1 MTDPAAALP
10 AFEAAQQG
18 ALDLLRDLKGRLE
31 AGMTERDVHA
41 LAHERGAVHGFST
54 WFRAP
59 VVRFGAPAVVR
70 WTDRPR
76 RSARLQ
82 PGTIVELE
90 VAPAT
95 DTAFGDAGTAFVFGR
110 DDAPPVIDN
119 ARELCRAVCGY
130 ASRWKCVGEL
140 FVFAQAWATNRRAS
154 LGGQKSIG
162 FLALGPERSWAG
174 RWPAGAWTH
183 SLLRRNQVQFFNP
196 RRMNGIYVI
205 RPRFVENGQGAS
217 FAEMIL
223 VTPEHKQVLARPGLD
238 AVGTL

>member
-10 AFEAAQQG
+10 AFEVAQQG
-18 ALDLLRDLKGRLE
+18 ALDLLADLKSRLE
-31 AGMTERDVHA
+31 PGMSEHDVHA
-41 LAHERGAVHGFST
+41 LAHERGHAMGFST

-82 PGTIVELE
+82 AGTIVELE
-90 VAPAT
+90 VTPAT
-95 DTAFGDAGTAFVFGR
+95 DAAFGDAGTAFVFGQD
-110 DDAPPVIDN
+110 DDAPIVGE

-140 FVFAQAWATNRRAS
+140 FVFAQAWTTNRRAS

-162 FLALGPERSWAG
+162 FVAMGPERSWAG
-174 RWPAGAWTH
+174 RWPGGAWGN

-205 RPRFVENGQGAS
+205 RPRIVLDGQGAS
-217 FAEMIL
+217 FAEMVL
-223 VTPEHKQVLARPGLD
+223 VTPDHKQLLARPDLD